1 MDTNEA
7 IALEERRLQE
17 LSLTPK
23 AKMSD
28 EERREYNKLHNRKS
42 RRKTNTTEGMKK
54 LLERAER
61 AETQEQF
68 WQPNRSEQTQAQLD
82 IWLAQESVVLDMLSW
97 MKDGLK
103 LPPNDDCFVSLAD
116 GLDLLNDSIQ
126 QHGFIKDA
134 FTYTSRVLN
143 EFEPMWGIWADR
155 TFSDSYTKKY
165 WGTVK
170 PYWKDLDRLSAL
182 IEENEATKVWALYGI
197 RTALPEFHY
206 YKWMQNLKGQGLV
219 KAS

>member
-7 IALEERRLQE
+7 IALEEKRLQE

-54 LLERAER
+54 LLERGER

-68 WQPNRSEQTQAQLD
+68 FQLNRAEESPTQIED
-82 IWLAQESVVLDMLSW
+82 WLAQESVIEDMLNW
-97 MKDGLK
+97 MQYWQELT
-103 LPPNDDCFVSLAD
+103 PDDECYVSLEG

-126 QHGFIKDA
+126 QHGFIKD
-134 FTYTSRVLN
+134 FQYQSKVLN
-143 EFEPMWGIWADR
+143 EHEPSSIFVWETTAHKDKIWGAV
-155 TFSDSYTKKY
+155 T
-165 WGTVK
+165 
-170 PYWKDLDRLSAL
+170 PYWKDVDRLADL
-182 IEENEATKVWALYGI
+182 IEESEPTRVWALYGVRI
-197 RTALPEFHY
+197 GVPQYHY
-206 YKWMQNLKGQGLV
+206 YKWMQSVKGQGLV